1 LLASVHWI
9 SVANDSQLEI
19 GVPLLSAFLIAL
31 REGVEASLVVG
42 IILVYLSRTGR
53 AHLARFVWFG
63 VAAASALSLAVAI
76 ALENWHINQ
85 DGFEGLL
92 MLVAAFFVTTMI
104 VWMNRV
110 ARHLKNEIE
119 KKVEAYAA
127 RVGTAAGWGIF
138 LFVFLMVL
146 REGAELALILRAVE
160 LSSAGLQTWIGTL
173 VGIAGAVAVG
183 LFFFKG
189 TLRVPLHRF
198 FAVTSAILM
207 LVAFQLAIT
216 GLHELS
222 EAQWIPSSK
231 TEMAIIG
238 PVVRNELFFFV
249 LIFGAAALMVL
260 REWQSA
266 SHKNGSKPGDKNA
279 SSSGGGEAEKRL
291 LQSQNRRQR
300 NWMMAAATACL
311 VVILV
316 LTADFIYAHANSAP
330 PSSTPVSPNGQEV
343 RVPLTQV
350 DDGKLHLFTVNVANQ
365 TLRFMIIKKPNGYGT
380 ALDACRICGAEGYR
394 QDGQNV
400 VCRHCGSA
408 IYVPSIGDQGGCNP
422 IGVASRIDGSDIV
435 MDLSSL
441 GRAAQ
446 EVPR

>member
-1 LLASVHWI
+1 
-9 SVANDSQLEI
+9 
-19 GVPLLSAFLIAL
+19 
-31 REGVEASLVVG
+31 
-42 IILVYLSRTGR
+42 
-53 AHLARFVWFG
+53 VWFG
-63 VAAASALSLAVAI
+63 VAAAAALSLAVAI

-92 MLVAAFFVTTMI
+92 MLVAAFFVITMI

-127 RVGTAAGWGIF
+127 RAGTAAGWGIF

-173 VGIAGAVAVG
+173 AGIAGAVAVG

-198 FAVTSAILM
+198 FAVTSGILM
-207 LVAFQLAIT
+207 LVAFQLGLT

-222 EAQWIPSSK
+222 ESQWLPSSK
-231 TEMAIIG
+231 TEMAVIG

-249 LIFGAAALMVL
+249 LIFGAAALLVL

-266 SHKNGSKPGDKNA
+266 AHSKAAKQA
-279 SSSGGGEAEKRL
+279 EGEAEKRL
-291 LQSQNRRQR
+291 LDSQNRRQR
-300 NWMMAAATACL
+300 HWMIAAATACL

-316 LTADFIYAHANSAP
+316 LTADFIYARANSAP
-330 PSSTPVSPNGQEV
+330 PSSTPLAAIGSTV
-343 RVPLTQV
+343 RVPLAQV
-350 DDGKLHLFTVNVANQ
+350 QDDKLHLFTVNLNNQ
-365 TLRFMIIKKPNGYGT
+365 PLRFMVIKKPNGFGT

-408 IYVPSIGDQGGCNP
+408 IYVPSVGEQGGCNP
-422 IGVASRIDGSDIV
+422 VGVPSHVDGNDIV
-435 MDLSSL
+435 IDLASL
-441 GRAAQ
+441 SQAFQ